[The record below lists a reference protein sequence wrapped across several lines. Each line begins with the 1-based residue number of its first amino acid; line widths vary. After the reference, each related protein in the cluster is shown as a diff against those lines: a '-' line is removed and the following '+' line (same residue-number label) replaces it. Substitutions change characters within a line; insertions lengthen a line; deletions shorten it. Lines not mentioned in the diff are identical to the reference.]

1 MSPPTPSVPAIF
13 LAALRLGCTS
23 FGGPVAHLAYFR
35 RDYVERRRWI
45 SEADYAELVA
55 LCQFL
60 PGPASSQT
68 GFGIG
73 YRLRGWAGGWAA
85 WLGFTLPSAVLMVGF
100 ALGLDAVGGFA
111 GSGWLRGLKVA
122 AAAVVAH
129 AVLAMWRSLAPDA
142 PRSALVLAAA
152 GTLLLVDAPA
162 LPLVVI
168 AAGAGV
174 GLALGHAQVP
184 PAVAPAPAG
193 GGRSSTVVPLL
204 LLVGLLAALPV
215 AAGLGG
221 SRLLGLADACARAGV
236 LVFGGGHVVLP
247 LLERELVAPGLL
259 TPEQFLAGYAAAQ
272 AVPGPLFTFA
282 GYVGTLVAGVP
293 GGLVALACLFLPGLL
308 LVPATL
314 PVWATLR
321 RRPAA
326 AAALR
331 GANAAVVGLLLAA
344 LVSPVG
350 TSALTDLP
358 SALVA
363 LAAFGALH
371 APRVPAWAVV
381 LACAGAGPLLS

>member
-1 MSPPTPSVPAIF
+1 VTEIF

-68 GFGIG
+68 GFGLG

-100 ALGLDAVGGFA
+100 ALGLDALGGFD

-122 AAAVVAH
+122 AVAVVAH
-129 AVLAMWRSLAPDA
+129 AVLAMWRSLAPDL
-142 PRSALVLAAA
+142 PRSGVVVAAA
-152 GTLLLVDAPA
+152 ALLLVVDAPA
-162 LPLVVI
+162 VQVVVI
-168 AAGAGV
+168 LGGAAL
-174 GLALGHAQVP
+174 GLALGRPAAAPADPAPP
-184 PAVAPAPAG
+184 PATARAAAL
-193 GGRSSTVVPLL
+193 PLAIC
-204 LLVGLLAALPV
+204 VGLLAGLPL
-215 AAGLGG
+215 AAHLAG
-221 SRLLGLADACARAGV
+221 SELLGLADAFMRAGA

-247 LLERELVAPGLL
+247 LLERELVAPGLV
-259 TPEQFLAGYAAAQ
+259 TAEQFLAGYAAAQ

-282 GYVGTLVAGVP
+282 GYLGTLQAGVP
-293 GGLVALACLFLPGLL
+293 GGVLALVCVFLPGLL

-314 PVWATLR
+314 PVWQAWR
-321 RRPAA
+321 RFPAA
-326 AAALR
+326 AAAMR

-344 LVSPVG
+344 LVRPVG

-358 SALVA
+358 NAALA
-363 LAAFGALH
+363 LAAFAALH

-381 LACAGAGPLLS
+381 LACAGAGGLFGG

>member
-1 MSPPTPSVPAIF
+1 MSPVTPTVPAIF

-85 WLGFTLPSAVLMVGF
+85 WLGFTLPSAVLMLGF
-100 ALGLDAVGGFA
+100 ALGLDRLGEFA

-129 AVLAMWRSLAPDA
+129 AVLAMWRSLAPDL
-142 PRSALVLAAA
+142 PRSVLLLAAA
-152 GTLLLVDAPA
+152 GTLLVADGAA
-162 LPLVVI
+162 LQVAVI
-168 AAGAGV
+168 AAGALA
-174 GLALGHAQVP
+174 GLALGRAPVP
-184 PAVAPAPAG
+184 DVPASSPAAG
-193 GGRSSTVVPLL
+193 RNSALAPLL
-204 LLVGLLAALPV
+204 LLLGLIAALPV
-215 AAGLGG
+215 AAGIAG
-221 SRLLGLADACARAGV
+221 SPLLGLADACARAGA

-247 LLERELVAPGLL
+247 LLEREMVAPGLV

-282 GYVGTLVAGVP
+282 GYLGAVVAGVP
-293 GGLVALACLFLPGLL
+293 GGLVAMAALFLPGLL

-314 PVWATLR
+314 PVWAELR

-326 AAALR
+326 AAAMR

-350 TSALTDLP
+350 TSVLTDLR
-358 SALVA
+358 SVLVA
-363 LAAFGALH
+363 LAAFAALH
-371 APRVPAWAVV
+371 IPRVPAWAVV
-381 LACAGAGPLLS
+381 LACAAAGPLLT

>member
-1 MSPPTPSVPAIF
+1 MSPVPPTVPAIF

-73 YRLRGWAGGWAA
+73 YRLRGWAGGGAA

-100 ALGLDAVGGFA
+100 ALGLDRLGEFA

-129 AVLAMWRSLAPDA
+129 AVLAMWRSLAPDLV
-142 PRSALVLAAA
+142 RSALVLAAA
-152 GTLLLVDAPA
+152 GTLLVADGPA
-162 LPLVVI
+162 LQVAVI
-168 AAGAGV
+168 ATGALAGLV
-174 GLALGHAQVP
+174 LGRAPVP
-184 PAVAPAPAG
+184 EAPAPGPAE
-193 GGRSSTVVPLL
+193 GRKSALAPFLL
-204 LLVGLLAALPV
+204 LLGLLAALPV
-215 AAGLGG
+215 AAGITG
-221 SRLLGLADACARAGV
+221 SPLLGIADACARAGA

-247 LLERELVAPGLL
+247 LLERELVAPGLV

-282 GYVGTLVAGVP
+282 GYLGAVVAGVP
-293 GGLVALACLFLPGLL
+293 GGLVALAALFLPGLL

-314 PVWATLR
+314 PVWAELR

-326 AAALR
+326 AAAMR

-344 LVSPVG
+344 LVSPIG
-350 TSALTDLP
+350 TSVLTDLQ
-358 SALVA
+358 SVLVA
-363 LAAFGALH
+363 LAALAALH
-371 APRVPAWAVV
+371 VPRVPAWAVV
-381 LACAGAGPLLS
+381 LACAATGPLLS